1 MLEQLF
7 QPQDVFVN
15 YFCTLPIQLLY
26 SYLCQWVCPMR
37 SKRLYWGIIIAIVIP
52 YTGLR
57 PVLSQQI
64 HFATGVFVSLILP
77 LLLGKG
83 KWTKRLFS
91 VGCMFF
97 VLMAGEAVG
106 GSIWVLA
113 AGLQAS
119 DNDAAYRNAP
129 LFVFV
134 CLVNVSLQITLA
146 VLLKRAVARLFPAE
160 APAPGGSEGL
170 SDPRAERLLFL
181 AAFPAL
187 QAVIMALLLYIA
199 ETITSG
205 DPHHMAVF
213 AALVAGAFVM
223 DAVVFWQMQRY
234 RETQRAEQEGALL
247 ELQVREYL
255 AEASDV
261 QDRLSAL
268 AHFRHDLR
276 NNVAVVDR
284 LCEAGRLEEA
294 REYLQALRCEAG
306 EL

>member
-37 SKRLYWGIIIAIVIP
+37 SKRLYWIVVVVIAIP
-52 YTGLR
+52 YTVLR
-57 PVLSQQI
+57 PVLSQQV
-64 HFATGVFVSLILP
+64 HFATGVFVGLILP
-77 LLLGKG
+77 LLLGEG
-83 KWTKRLFS
+83 RWTKRLFS

-106 GSIWVLA
+106 GSVWVLA

-119 DNDAAYRNAP
+119 DNAAAYRNAP
-129 LFVFV
+129 LFVFI
-134 CLVNVSLQITLA
+134 CLASVSLQITLA
-146 VLLKRAVARLFPAE
+146 VLLKKAIARVFPAE
-160 APAPGGSEGL
+160 APVVEGNEGSSG
-170 SDPRAERLLFL
+170 SRAERLLFL

-199 ETITSG
+199 ETVTSG

-223 DAVVFWQMQRY
+223 DVIVFWQIQCY

-255 AEASDV
+255 AEAGDV

-268 AHFRHDLR
+268 ARFRHDLR
-276 NNVAVVDR
+276 NNVSVVQH
-284 LCEAGRLEEA
+284 LCEAGRLDEA
-294 REYLQALRCEAG
+294 GEYLQALRSEAG